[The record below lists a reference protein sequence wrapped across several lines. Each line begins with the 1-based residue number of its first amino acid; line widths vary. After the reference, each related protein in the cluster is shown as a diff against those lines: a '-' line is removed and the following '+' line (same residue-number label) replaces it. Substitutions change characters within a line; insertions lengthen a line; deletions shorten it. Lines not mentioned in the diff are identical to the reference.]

1 MTSTLLEIYIYIIK
15 KNRCIVLLIHLPTS
29 LFFLYALTFFLQIKH
44 VHSLPFIFFLLSS
57 FQWPW
62 LHLPFKTRAQH
73 RGRIVLV
80 RPLHLQLSQARIFYS
95 DSNMDHLF
103 TLKDSSRGYVEQP
116 SQAPIH
122 SFSFC
127 AACNCALSVGPHQ
140 SNEVIT
146 NREKISVRCTT
157 FLYIRQMKKLRSL
170 QIPVGDCGY
179 CGNIR
184 LKTMNDDCDEY
195 YSAEKME

>member
-1 MTSTLLEIYIYIIK
+1 MLLHFSSKLNMFI
-15 KNRCIVLLIHLPTS
+15 
-29 LFFLYALTFFLQIKH
+29 LFHSFSSI
-44 VHSLPFIFFLLSS
+44 HSLPSLSS

-62 LHLPFKTRAQH
+62 LHLPFKTGTQH

-103 TLKDSSRGYVEQP
+103 TMKDSSRSYVEQL

-146 NREKISVRCTT
+146 NREKISVRCTA
-157 FLYIRQMKKLRSL
+157 FLHIRQMKKLGSL
-170 QIPVGDCGY
+170 QIPVGD